1 MKQPFLLAQGEKEQ
15 QGVHF
20 FMRHS
25 PAGAY
30 TLFDISLSPYDII
43 IPIRR
48 YSMKDHKQLLVKI
61 ALALAVIFLFG
72 GFYLASPATFYEIW
86 HLLQRGEILRLQPI
100 SIPSAGGRWRLL
112 SC

>member
-1 MKQPFLLAQGEKEQ
+1 
-15 QGVHF
+15 
-20 FMRHS
+20 MRHR

-48 YSMKDHKQLLVKI
+48 YFMKNHRQLLVKI

-72 GFYLASPATFYEIW
+72 GFYLASPGTFYEIW
-86 HLLQRGEILRLQPI
+86 HLL
-100 SIPSAGGRWRLL
+100 
-112 SC
+112 